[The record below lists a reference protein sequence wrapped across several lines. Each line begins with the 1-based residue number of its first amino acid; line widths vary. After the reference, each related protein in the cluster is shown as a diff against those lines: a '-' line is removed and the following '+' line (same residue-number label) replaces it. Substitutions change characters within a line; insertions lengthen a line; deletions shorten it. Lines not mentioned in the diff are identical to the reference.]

1 MTQPSLKR
9 LLNSCS
15 TSEELCETLR
25 VDKFLRPDSTLH
37 LPPWSPGAAHA
48 VQRWTHKIVKHGYIN
63 CAFSLWQIL
72 AYYGRSGEKVDA
84 ETLIDVYLTIGE
96 FLKKS
101 VHHMADTAPP
111 HTWWGATS
119 ELFYS
124 LLENHPGA
132 LRKRMVDVGKS
143 LLRSIVDA
151 SLPHVVRRSAVG
163 DFNELLKLS
172 QSAARGVLKQE
183 FSSLFLKLPGLLKE
197 IGDYDTQ
204 TSVIE
209 AIYRMTSGSERS
221 ASVSQWFPDL
231 DCTLKSQFIMIS
243 EFDPDC
249 RRFLNAFN
257 ESLGSRRK
265 VYTFPCEAAH
275 VGKLKL
281 TKPKSP
287 AYQKFWVDFSIDSKT
302 ILILCQKF
310 PTVAQSPNDPP
321 WESLIIHERDTRRVT
336 LNRTIHMYT
345 LEVEVNSES
354 LVMDLFISPL
364 SPESQGLISKT
375 FELEF
380 MPNEALQTVCTHLY
394 GDRFQ
399 VNYDVL
405 VVALEPEGWSNSV
418 PRAADHGKSSS
429 SGRTR
434 QKCSEN
440 VQKIKT
446 GSSSSSSC
454 WKLSSSSKKRK
465 VNCEDVDEQTLA
477 SSESVQPLHKKYR
490 KSSIICSSKNF
501 SSHHQDTTD
510 QYQDQIQ
517 GSQNT
522 ISTISSSQVQP
533 LRRKTSFSSMVLESD
548 SDEMVSPYEERGT
561 GNGVSQRKAE
571 ETNKKVCSEAEA
583 NFSSQDILS
592 MAMDSF
598 EMQQKVS
605 MDKNSPAVLQ
615 KAQSHK
621 QTKPSQVQK
630 TPLPL
635 QTTPRQKKEPSPQVQ
650 KTPTQLQ
657 KTPTQVMKPST
668 HVQKTPTT
676 EQKSL
681 TQMQKDASHVI
692 KIPFNVRETPTPPPV
707 QTEEPPNP
715 TRKTFVESSET
726 PCWDDEIIPSSLN
739 MDDSHRRFSLC
750 PTTSATSKSLA
761 SDSAVSERSAQKE
774 VEISADNIVN
784 DSQKGVNVLV
794 PQGTRMNK
802 NNENKRTRTELNTV
816 LTETSCDT
824 EKDYKK
830 RSRKNEN
837 MLGTAASPQYRQQDD
852 SKQKCINRAD
862 NYLKQKVDTYDLE
875 HVKRTRSGKKMTK
888 TQEHRSRHMSRRE
901 STQIEQRVTR
911 SRNRTESKKISSKTE
926 NIRNT
931 KSVINSS
938 REWKKTRKKDL
949 KKSMIKNDQDSSC
962 KSILSPKVKPA
973 LEFTSPTPGASIYRA
988 VSHQYEEMRLNTE
1001 GLDTPGKDEHSRAK
1015 KGKQSNFPASVT
1027 QETHGQDGYSTS
1039 DIGQQSTS
1047 PSLKMLPDSYHSDSL
1062 AAHEKTIRSEKC
1074 SSPSFSQAE
1083 ETESTLKVCQQNV
1096 SKDCASIQIND
1107 VAEEGNRSKECDSHN
1122 SSTEGARD
1130 FDSYPDTIPFE
1141 SHNELDEIQQ
1151 PNVSVIPDAPTAML
1165 SRPGTP
1171 WPHLSNNTPMPKNT
1185 WHGTH
1190 WPPVT
1195 APEQLSASFLPDA
1208 SGKEISTSVQDLPN
1222 SPTHVQHLLE
1232 HTYDQDSL
1240 RITPVSNNL
1249 MKDSESMK
1257 GDRECEQVSDKYIDL
1272 PTPSAPQTEKVHK
1285 MMSLSTEFE
1294 HLNTIRSEHEGKVT
1308 QTTGVSE
1315 CISLDSHEAKTGRE
1329 VAKNR
1334 PIVRE
1339 GEEGKWGS
1347 QEPLTVHGE
1356 AKKSPGKVMTTALE
1370 ILANYPVKPQ
1380 GIKTPKESAP
1390 KNTWRHDLFLF
1401 ESPPMKERKRGQKA
1415 KRPKSYPQ
1423 YSLNKNETHSSTL
1436 LHKSFQEKG
1445 MSKRKLFNT
1454 TSPSILEVT
1463 PPQED
1468 YMINQLIEERETQI
1482 HTSPYSDA
1490 NNNQSTFLNTST
1502 VSKNYQS
1509 RKETLAA
1516 WGDESR
1522 HQHKQ
1527 TEEQE
1532 ISHFSGSFSPLIKHD
1547 IIDKVNRYERKTH
1560 KKFGSRF
1567 SGWEKSSNIQ
1577 QSDFLLTS
1585 TPISQSPRM
1594 QKQKENN
1601 EENIMSG
1608 KSEVKNSSHTVYSD
1622 LSADAEESAVTW
1634 LFGKRKSLNFSGRFY
1649 LNKTRKKKK
1658 RRSSTVSSDESWKPF
1673 KKKGKRKGKKSLE
1686 SLDSDNEM
1694 NKRRMTSK
1702 KGNLSYQSKS
1712 TSDFHETQD
1721 SHSEIA
1727 AVVSEHFVDLDLCNE
1742 NRNSNTTKKL
1752 KDSNKIENKS
1762 IAKMSRGKE
1771 VDSNNINSSLENE
1784 TERNCI
1790 ANTPLENEVE
1800 NTSRE
1805 SKRSRLSRQC
1815 KAGYK
1820 MYNLPDTDTQTEDNA
1835 DIDLLQEGPNQNG
1848 NLNPVYD
1855 ADSDIPEG
1863 SLENSKQLD
1872 TSPYQNG
1879 NLSPI
1884 YDMQTS
1890 DSDILVGMNKKG
1902 KKKDTHP
1909 FYSIKK
1915 RTSMTEA
1922 HNKSTPETFHHHN
1935 STMEEVLR
1943 DTSQN
1948 SIDSQTPNF
1957 VADVNLVSRRKSNVG
1972 QLERTKE
1979 NLGISFDN
1987 SSPKLHSTLEEDAS
2001 RKSKYIHS
2009 KKQTS
2014 TFTLNPTNDISPSI
2028 PSPPDNS
2035 LASPEPGNM
2044 TQAFDITNI
2053 FKDQSTTAML
2063 SSSGPLQS
2071 TTIEKNSTTTHLA
2084 ARFSYVSEADNSY
2097 IEKEQQQQKSHVEEY
2112 LKSPEHLP
2120 VLNNELNFED
2130 SVEETIREEPF
2141 GLVHE
2146 TPSSSFSEE
2155 DEASLPDLITLP
2167 SKPKETKIK
2176 SAKENSEMGPM
2187 KSPAALPT
2195 DSSLPNTTAKQ
2206 PPQSSR
2212 KKSIH
2217 KDLSG
2222 VVVCKS
2228 YGLNKP
2234 EEHVAECKNCSQETL
2249 GVSHVGITEEWRRS
2263 KECQQLEDNHSS
2275 PTFSLP
2281 QSGFVAT
2288 GSNSVNE
2295 EVAAAGVSHSGSGSS
2310 SHVELAALLTASQQ
2324 TPNAAHI
2331 NLTPTRPNPRTLF
2344 SELTDSTVARE
2355 KLKNVMKELK
2365 YCVLRLAEA
2374 IGEVESFL

>member
-1 MTQPSLKR
+1 MTQPSLKW
-9 LLNSCS
+9 LLNSCT

-25 VDKFLRPDSTLH
+25 VDKFLRSDSTLH
-37 LPPWSPGAAHA
+37 LPPWSPGATHA
-48 VQRWTHKIVKHGYIN
+48 VQRWTHTIVKHGYIN

-72 AYYGRSGEKVDA
+72 AYYGRSSEKVDA

-101 VHHMADTAPP
+101 IHHMADTAPP
-111 HTWWGATS
+111 HTWWSAIS

-124 LLENHPGA
+124 LLENHAGA

-143 LLRSIVDA
+143 LLLSIVDA

-172 QSAARGVLKQE
+172 QSAAHGVLKRE
-183 FSSLFLKLPGLLKE
+183 LSSLFLKLPGLLKE

-287 AYQKFWVDFSIDSKT
+287 AYQKFWVDFSVDSKT

-321 WESLIIHERDTRRVT
+321 WESLIINERDTQRVT

-354 LVMDLFISPL
+354 LVIDLFVSPL

-399 VNYDVL
+399 V
-405 VVALEPEGWSNSV
+405 VALEPDGWTNSV
-418 PRAADHGKSSS
+418 PRTADHVKSSS

-440 VQKIKT
+440 VQKVKT

-465 VNCEDVDEQTLA
+465 VNCGDIDEQTLA
-477 SSESVQPLHKKYR
+477 SSEAVQPLRKKYH
-490 KSSIICSSKNF
+490 KSSIIRSSDNY

-510 QYQDQIQ
+510 PYQDQIQ

-522 ISTISSSQVQP
+522 VSTISSSQVRP
-533 LRRKTSFSSMVLESD
+533 LRRKTSVSSMVLMAD
-548 SDEMVSPYEERGT
+548 SDEMVSPYKERST
-561 GNGVSQRKAE
+561 GKGVGQRKAE
-571 ETNKKVCSEAEA
+571 ENTNKKVCSEAEA

-592 MAMDSF
+592 MAMDCF
-598 EMQQKVS
+598 EMQQSVG
-605 MDKNSPAVLQ
+605 MDKTSPAVLQ

-621 QTKPSQVQK
+621 QTKPSQVQNNH
-630 TPLPL
+630 LPL
-635 QTTPRQKKEPSPQVQ
+635 QTTPRQKSEPSPQVQ

-657 KTPTQVMKPST
+657 KTPTQVQETPTQVQETPTQVMKPST
-668 HVQKTPTT
+668 HVQKTPTM
-676 EQKSL
+676 E
-681 TQMQKDASHVI
+681 QKDASHVK
-692 KIPFNVRETPTPPPV
+692 KIPFNVKETPTPPPM
-707 QTEEPPNP
+707 QKEEPPNP

-739 MDDSHRRFSLC
+739 MDDSHRKFSLC
-750 PTTSATSKSLA
+750 PTTSATGKSLA
-761 SDSAVSERSAQKE
+761 SETGINESSAHKE
-774 VEISADNIVN
+774 VEIPADNMVN

-794 PQGTRMNK
+794 SQGSRMNK

-837 MLGTAASPQYRQQDD
+837 ILGTAASPQYRQQDD
-852 SKQKCINRAD
+852 SKQNGAD
-862 NYLKQKVDTYDLE
+862 NDLKQNVDTYDLE
-875 HVKRTRSGKKMTK
+875 HVKRTRSGKKITM
-888 TQEHRSRHMSRRE
+888 TQEHRSRHKSRRE

-911 SRNRTESKKISSKTE
+911 SRNGTESKKISSKTE

-931 KSVINSS
+931 KSVINTS
-938 REWKKTRKKDL
+938 RELKKTRKTYL

-962 KSILSPKVKPA
+962 KSIPSPKVKPA
-973 LEFTSPTPGASIYRA
+973 LEFTSPTPGASINRA
-988 VSHQYEEMRLNTE
+988 VSHQYEEMRLSTE

-1015 KGKQSNFPASVT
+1015 KRKQSNFPASVT

-1096 SKDCASIQIND
+1096 SKDYSSIQIND
-1107 VAEEGNRSKECDSHN
+1107 AAEEGNRSKECDSHN

-1141 SHNELDEIQQ
+1141 SPKELDEIQK
-1151 PNVSVIPDAPTAML
+1151 PIVSVIPDAPTAML

-1171 WPHLSNNTPMPKNT
+1171 WPHISNNTPMPKNT

-1195 APEQLSASFLPDA
+1195 APEQLSPSFLPDA

-1222 SPTHVQHLLE
+1222 SPMHVQHLLE

-1272 PTPSAPQTEKVHK
+1272 PAPSSPQTEKVDK
-1285 MMSLSTEFE
+1285 MISLSTEFV
-1294 HLNTIRSEHEGKVT
+1294 HLNTIRSEHEGKVP
-1308 QTTGVSE
+1308 QTVGVSE
-1315 CISLDSHEAKTGRE
+1315 CISLDAHETETGRE
-1329 VAKNR
+1329 LAKNR

-1339 GEEGKWGS
+1339 GKEGKGGL

-1356 AKKSPGKVMTTALE
+1356 AKKSPGKAMTTALE

-1380 GIKTPKESAP
+1380 GIKTPKESAS
-1390 KNTWRHDLFLF
+1390 KNAWRHDLFLF

-1454 TSPSILEVT
+1454 TSSSILEVS

-1468 YMINQLIEERETQI
+1468 YIINQLIEERKTQI
-1482 HTSPYSDA
+1482 PSSPYSDV
-1490 NNNQSTFLNTST
+1490 NNNQSTVLNTST

-1509 RKETLAA
+1509 RKEILAA
-1516 WGDESR
+1516 WGTENR

-1527 TEEQE
+1527 TEEQK

-1547 IIDKVNRYERKTH
+1547 IIDKPNRYERKTH
-1560 KKFGSRF
+1560 KKSGSWF
-1567 SGWEKSSNIQ
+1567 SGWEKSSTIQ
-1577 QSDFLLTS
+1577 QSDSHLTS
-1585 TPISQSPRM
+1585 TPISQRPRM
-1594 QKQKENN
+1594 QKQKENYK
-1601 EENIMSG
+1601 ENIMSG
-1608 KSEVKNSSHTVYSD
+1608 KSEVKNSSHSVYSD
-1622 LSADAEESAVTW
+1622 LSADSSESAVTW
-1634 LFGKRKSLNFSGRFY
+1634 LFGKKKSLNFSGRFY
-1649 LNKTRKKKK
+1649 LNKTKKKKK
-1658 RRSSTVSSDESWKPF
+1658 RRSCTVSSDESWKPY
-1673 KKKGKRKGKKSLE
+1673 KKKGKRKGKSLE

-1694 NKRRMTSK
+1694 NKRHMTSK
-1702 KGNLSYQSKS
+1702 KGNLSSQSKS
-1712 TSDFHETQD
+1712 TSDFHDTQD

-1752 KDSNKIENKS
+1752 KDNNKIENKG
-1762 IAKMSRGKE
+1762 IAKMSQGKE
-1771 VDSNNINSSLENE
+1771 VDSNNIHSSLENE

-1800 NTSRE
+1800 NSSRE

-1815 KAGYK
+1815 KGGYK
-1820 MYNLPDTDTQTEDNA
+1820 MYNLPDSDTQAEDNA
-1835 DIDLLQEGPNQNG
+1835 DIALLQEAPNQNG

-1855 ADSDIPEG
+1855 ADSDIPEVT
-1863 SLENSKQLD
+1863 LENSKQLD

-1909 FYSIKK
+1909 VYSIKK

-1922 HNKSTPETFHHHN
+1922 HNKSTPKNFHHHN
-1935 STMEEVLR
+1935 SMMEEVLR

-1948 SIDSQTPNF
+1948 SIDLQTPNF
-1957 VADVNLVSRRKSNVG
+1957 ADVNLVSRRKSNVG
-1972 QLERTKE
+1972 QLERTKQ

-2001 RKSKYIHS
+2001 RKNKYIHS

-2014 TFTLNPTNDISPSI
+2014 TFTLNPTNDTSPSI
-2028 PSPPDNS
+2028 PSPPDNT

-2044 TQAFDITNI
+2044 TQAFDITDI

-2071 TTIEKNSTTTHLA
+2071 TTIEENSTPLA

-2097 IEKEQQQQKSHVEEY
+2097 IEKEQQQQNSHVGEY
-2112 LKSPEHLP
+2112 LKSPEHL
-2120 VLNNELNFED
+2120 LNNELNFED
-2130 SVEETIREEPF
+2130 SGEEIIREEPF
-2141 GLVHE
+2141 GLVYE
-2146 TPSSSFSEE
+2146 TPSASLSEE

-2195 DSSLPNTTAKQ
+2195 DSSLPNTKAKQ
-2206 PPQSSR
+2206 PPQSSQ
-2212 KKSIH
+2212 KKLIH
-2217 KDLSG
+2217 KDFSG
-2222 VVVCKS
+2222 VEVCKS
-2228 YGLNKP
+2228 RGLNKP
-2234 EEHVAECKNCSQETL
+2234 EEHVAECKNSSQETL

-2263 KECQQLEDNHSS
+2263 KDCQQQEDNHSS

-2281 QSGFVAT
+2281 QSGVVAT

-2344 SELTDSTVARE
+2344 CELTDNTVARE